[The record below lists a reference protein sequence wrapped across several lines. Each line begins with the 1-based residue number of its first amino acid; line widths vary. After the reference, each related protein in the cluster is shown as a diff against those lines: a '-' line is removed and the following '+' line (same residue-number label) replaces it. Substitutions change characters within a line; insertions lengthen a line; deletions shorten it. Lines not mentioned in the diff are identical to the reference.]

1 MASGG
6 KWNPNSLVFCTRA
19 GGRPSLTNI
28 RKRAF
33 RRIKQRGG
41 VPEALTFRDLRH
53 NCGSY
58 LLSEGVPITVVSNI
72 LGHANPSITMSV
84 YAHELK
90 EDAEQ
95 VRDAMS
101 RVAG

>member
-1 MASGG
+1 M
-6 KWNPNSLVFCTRA
+6 PR
-19 GGRPSLTNI
+19 
-28 RKRAF
+28 
-33 RRIKQRGG
+33 
-41 VPEALTFRDLRH
+41 EH
-53 NCGSY
+53 
-58 LLSEGVPITVVSNI
+58 
-72 LGHANPSITMSV
+72 SITMSV